1 MNAVEALTL
10 LASLVYGEC
19 DAEITDQSGTAAKIE
34 GGSHE
39 RKTDT

>member
-19 DAEITDQSGTAAKIE
+19 DAEITENSGNAENK